1 VRSLHGRALI
11 TASAGGTVG
20 PLRKNIYG
28 GTNVDRKKRCFVPDL
43 AVDDDGLATLIDA
56 HLVDVKRRRHPL

>member
-1 VRSLHGRALI
+1 
-11 TASAGGTVG
+11 VG